1 MSRNVAIQMDH
12 PLGLNPAVDST
23 IALVREAAKRGHR
36 LQWYHPTSLRY
47 AQGELRAMTQL
58 LSCADG
64 GGDAPWCALGESREQ
79 CLADMDV
86 ILMRQDPPFDMAYLS
101 ATYLLEHLP
110 ASTRVLNNPA
120 YVRNYPEKLAI
131 LDFADAIP
139 PTLVSADEDA
149 IMAFA
154 ETHQKIVAKP
164 LYGFG
169 GHSIYVFAYDDPNL
183 LTFLE
188 QYRNQTREPLM
199 LQAFLPE
206 VKAQDIRVLLID
218 GKVSGALGRI
228 PAEGSIRANMRVGG
242 TPVAVA
248 LNDRQQSICDRVGA
262 KLKSGGVLFAGLDL
276 IGDYLT
282 EVNITSPTGIVAA
295 QKLYDE
301 CDPAADFWDA
311 VERI

>member
-1 MSRNVAIQMDH
+1 MAFNIAIQMDH
-12 PLGLNPAVDST
+12 PAGLNVRGDST
-23 IALVREAAKRGHR
+23 IALAREAAKRGHV
-36 LQWYHPTSLRY
+36 LHWYHPSQLVF
-47 AQGELRAMTQL
+47 AGGELRAQL
-58 LSCADG
+58 QSLNCSKDENAWFSLG
-64 GGDAPWCALGESREQ
+64 KTANRALGE
-79 CLADMDV
+79 MDV
-86 ILMRQDPPFDMAYLS
+86 ILMRQDPPFDMSYLS

-110 ASTRVLNNPA
+110 ASTRVLNNPT

-131 LDFADAIP
+131 LDFPKDIP
-139 PTLVSADEDA
+139 PTLVSADETA
-149 IMAFA
+149 VMAFA
-154 ETHQKIVAKP
+154 QTHQKVVAKP

-169 GHSIYVFAYDDPNL
+169 GHSIYVFAHDDPNL

-188 QYRNQTREPLM
+188 QYRNQSAEPLM

-206 VKAQDIRVLLID
+206 VKDKDIRVLLID

-228 PAEGSIRANMRVGG
+228 PAQGSIRANMRVGG

-248 LNDRQQSICDRVGA
+248 LNDKQQSICERVGA

-295 QKLYDE
+295 QQLYDD

-311 VERI
+311 VEAG